1 MSTVKEMTETE
12 FREIVIGEYGPNIE
26 KTLKQAE
33 DNNDGINAII
43 DGYNKQVEC
52 LNRLLSERKNT
63 AEAVQSLEN
72 EIHSVKD
79 TVQAFKTDLQEISGI
94 LKGKDFKELTKQ
106 RTDTEWHWQKL
117 AIFFMVA
124 FGISCI
130 IGLFR

>member
-1 MSTVKEMTETE
+1 MSKTKEMTDVE
-12 FREIVIGEYGPNIE
+12 FKEIVIGEYGPNIE

-33 DNNDGINAII
+33 DNKVRII
-43 DGYNKQVEC
+43 SIVNGYNQQVEY

-72 EIHSVKD
+72 EIHSVKA
-79 TVQAFKTDLQEISGI
+79 TVQGIKTELQEVSGVI
-94 LKGKDFKELTKQ
+94 KGKDFKELTKQ
-106 RTDTEWHWQKL
+106 RTDAEWLWQRL

>member
-1 MSTVKEMTETE
+1 MTETE

-106 RTDTEWHWQKL
+106 RTDTEWLWQKL